1 MHDWL
6 EISIVRIWYSI
17 YFYIRK
23 NGQNDHIL
31 KLNQD

>member
-17 YFYIRK
+17 YFASVKTDKMITF
-23 NGQNDHIL
+23 
-31 KLNQD
+31 

>member
-17 YFYIRK
+17 YFCIRK
-23 NGQNDHIL
+23 NGQKMITF
-31 KLNQD
+31 